1 MSNTFISLFMAAG
14 VAAWVYS
21 KMGRRVGYGNNQS
34 VWTIVAVT
42 FVLVFAFF
50 FTLLTFVVNIH

>member
-1 MSNTFISLFMAAG
+1 MSDVWISLFMAAG

-21 KMGRRVGYGNNQS
+21 KMGRRVGYGNSQN
-34 VWTIVAVT
+34 VWTLVGVS

-50 FTLLTFVVNIH
+50 FTLLRYVINL